1 MQITQ
6 TVSEADYRQ
15 ALSEMRQLAE
25 FEPDRGTALGNQ
37 MDALALVVEAHDPDR
52 RERDLEDA
60 ESR

>member
-1 MQITQ
+1 MQITR

-15 ALSEMRQLAE
+15 ELSEMRQLAE
-25 FEPDRGTALGNQ
+25 FEPDRGTADSDR

-60 ESR
+60 ENR